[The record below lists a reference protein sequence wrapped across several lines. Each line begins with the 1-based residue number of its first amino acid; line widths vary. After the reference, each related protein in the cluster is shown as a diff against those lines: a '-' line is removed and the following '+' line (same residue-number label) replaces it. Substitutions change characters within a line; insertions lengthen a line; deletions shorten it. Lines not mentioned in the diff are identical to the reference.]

1 MGSLIRLES
10 RMRRRREQLWLAG
23 LPAHLSRVL
32 RAGQLQNYF
41 MTTTMVSD
49 ALYRTAKAEQ
59 RLLTSFPAGWDLARQ
74 DAAFVDIRVE
84 LLQDVCRHM
93 VAADEIDEATP
104 VRAVFA
110 GAGS

>member
-1 MGSLIRLES
+1 
-10 RMRRRREQLWLAG
+10 LAE

-41 MTTTMVSD
+41 MTTTMVGD

-59 RLLTSFPAGWDLARQ
+59 RLLATVPPAWDLERHE
-74 DAAFVDIRVE
+74 AAFVDVRVE

-93 VAADEIDEATP
+93 VTADEVEGAILVP
-104 VRAVFA
+104 AVFA
-110 GAGS
+110 SAGR